1 MKNRENRVA
10 KLEERTTN
18 ADNPVTK
25 ITKRFIDAD
34 GKVSSSITKE
44 LVNGV
49 WREEGKAVKSTN

>member
-10 KLEERTTN
+10 KLEQRTVN

-44 LVNGV
+44 LIDGV
-49 WREEGKAVKSTN
+49 WCENGKAVKSIK

>member
-10 KLEERTTN
+10 KLEQRTVN

-25 ITKRFIDAD
+25 ITKNYIDAD

-44 LVNGV
+44 LIDGV
-49 WREEGKAVKSTN
+49 WHKDTK